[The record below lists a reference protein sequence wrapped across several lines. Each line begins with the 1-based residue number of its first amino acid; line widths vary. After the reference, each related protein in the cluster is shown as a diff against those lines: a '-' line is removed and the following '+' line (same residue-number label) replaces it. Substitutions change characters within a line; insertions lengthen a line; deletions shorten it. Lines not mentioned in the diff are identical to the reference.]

1 MNTPD
6 HLQGHLPADHRLS
19 PRWQFRHLPLIGRM
33 LADYPAQDLWQTDF
47 ARLPRALARQRQR
60 ARAFTEQHLLSAADE
75 LDLAPH
81 LQAGE

>member
-6 HLQGHLPADHRLS
+6 HLQGHLPADHCLS

-47 ARLPRALARQRQR
+47 ARLPRARARRSPR
-60 ARAFTEQHLLSAADE
+60 ARASTEQHTPSAAAE
-75 LDLAPH
+75 
-81 LQAGE
+81 